1 MEKVLL
7 GDGDLSDLEL
17 FMFSVAFSAK
27 ISVDNNDDKLNC
39 Y

>member
-1 MEKVLL
+1 MLL

-17 FMFSVAFSAK
+17 FMFSVVFSTK
-27 ISVDNNDDKLNC
+27 ISVDDNDDKLNC